1 MQFDKLLH
9 GGDYNPEQW
18 LDRPDILAK
27 DVELMKKAHVNVV
40 TLGVFSWSTIEPQE
54 GEFHLDWLAD
64 IIHNLYAHGIST
76 ILATPSAARPA
87 WLAQKYPEVRRVR
100 GDRVRELYNRRQNH
114 CYTSPIYR
122 EKVAI
127 IDRKLAERFGDDPA
141 VILWHIGNEFGGEC
155 HCELCQNAFRA
166 WLQKRYGSL
175 DALNKAWNATFWSHN
190 YTEWSQIESPAPHG
204 ENAVQG
210 LALDWKRFVSYQS
223 IDFYKWER
231 DCVRE
236 LAPKAE
242 FTVNMMYRFNDI
254 NYFDFAKEI
263 DVASWDN
270 YPTWH
275 KPTETIEETALDTA
289 MMHDLYYSLKGKP
302 FLMMESSPSFTN
314 WQPVSKQ
321 KRPGIAEL
329 SALQAV
335 AHGSDSV
342 CYFQWRASRGAEEKL
357 HGAVVGHD
365 GREDARPFRE
375 TAEVGETLEQMAF
388 VADTRRV
395 KQAAIVHDWENKW
408 ALEGS
413 CGPRNCGLGYW
424 KELACHYN
432 ALARRGITVD
442 FVNQESDL
450 TGYGLV
456 IVPMQYLLRN
466 KFAQAL
472 CDYTAQGG
480 TVVVTYWTGVVDE
493 SDLCYLGDTPYG
505 LTDLLGLR
513 REEIDALYDGETCH
527 CAATDDGAMEADG
540 SILCEVAALNDT
552 DPATPLMLYAED
564 YYAGCPAAAVHAFG
578 KGQAY
583 YLASRFNADFY
594 NDFYAQ
600 VCEKAGLQPAWP
612 EQLPAGVLATRRGDF
627 VFMQNCN
634 DHSVDIDG
642 VELEKYSTRLVQLEP
657 VDEDDES

>member
-1 MQFDKLLH
+1 MQLDKLLH

-27 DVELMKKAHVNVV
+27 DVELMEKAHVNVV

-87 WLAQKYPEVRRVR
+87 WLARKYPEVRRVR

-335 AHGSDSV
+335 AHGADSV

-375 TAEVGETLEQMAF
+375 TAEVGETLEQLAF

-527 CAATDDGAMEADG
+527 CAATDDGSMEADG

-564 YYAGCPAAAVHAFG
+564 YYAGCPAVAVHAFG

>member
-1 MQFDKLLH
+1 M
-9 GGDYNPEQW
+9 
-18 LDRPDILAK
+18 DIL
-27 DVELMKKAHVNVV
+27 ELRKVNKRFGGVHAIKELDLTV
-40 TLGVFSWSTIEPQE
+40 TQGTVHGLIGPNGSGKTTTFNVISGVFPPTDGQIFF
-54 GEFHLDWLAD
+54 GGRD
-64 IIHNLYAHGIST
+64 ITGLPAYEIARLGISRT
-76 ILATPSAARPA
+76 FQIP
-87 WLAQKYPEVRRVR
+87 
-100 GDRVRELYNRRQNH
+100 
-114 CYTSPIYR
+114 
-122 EKVAI
+122 KVMG
-127 IDRKLAERFGDDPA
+127 RMS
-141 VILWHIGNEFGGEC
+141 V
-155 HCELCQNAFRA
+155 
-166 WLQKRYGSL
+166 L
-175 DALNKAWNATFWSHN
+175 DNVMCG
-190 YTEWSQIESPAPHG
+190 Y
-204 ENAVQG
+204 
-210 LALDWKRFVSYQS
+210 
-223 IDFYKWER
+223 
-231 DCVRE
+231 
-236 LAPKAE
+236 
-242 FTVNMMYRFNDI
+242 
-254 NYFDFAKEI
+254 FAK
-263 DVASWDN
+263 
-270 YPTWH
+270 T
-275 KPTETIEETALDTA
+275 KTEAADTFLHA
-289 MMHDLYYSLKGKP
+289 P
-302 FLMMESSPSFTN
+302 F
-314 WQPVSKQ
+314 
-321 KRPGIAEL
+321 
-329 SALQAV
+329 
-335 AHGSDSV
+335 
-342 CYFQWRASRGAEEKL
+342 RASRQERAM
-357 HGAVVGHD
+357 
-365 GREDARPFRE
+365 RAR
-375 TAEVGETLEQMAF
+375 AMEQLAF

-395 KQAAIVHDWENKW
+395 KQVAIVHDWENKW

-564 YYAGCPAAAVHAFG
+564 YYAGCPAVAVHAFG

>member
-1 MQFDKLLH
+1 MPLYVTKIDEGSPAQKLGLSLGCALLAVDGHPLNDALDYQFYTTPAAFSLDVCENEQHRTIQVQKGEYEPLGCNFKTYL
-9 GGDYNPEQW
+9 GDEKHSCSNHCMFCFIDQLPPGMRAPLYFKDDDERLSFLFGNYITLTNLTDHEIDRIIQMHISPIFVSVHTTNPE
-18 LDRPDILAK
+18 L
-27 DVELMKKAHVNVV
+27 
-40 TLGVFSWSTIEPQE
+40 
-54 GEFHLDWLAD
+54 
-64 IIHNLYAHGIST
+64 
-76 ILATPSAARPA
+76 
-87 WLAQKYPEVRRVR
+87 RVR
-100 GDRVRELYNRRQNH
+100 M
-114 CYTSPIYR
+114 
-122 EKVAI
+122 
-127 IDRKLAERFGDDPA
+127 LANKR
-141 VILWHIGNEFGGEC
+141 GGEV
-155 HCELCQNAFRA
+155 LKY
-166 WLQKRYGSL
+166 L
-175 DALNKAWNATFWSHN
+175 
-190 YTEWSQIESPAPHG
+190 
-204 ENAVQG
+204 
-210 LALDWKRFVSYQS
+210 
-223 IDFYKWER
+223 
-231 DCVRE
+231 
-236 LAPKAE
+236 PK
-242 FTVNMMYRFNDI
+242 
-254 NYFDFAKEI
+254 
-263 DVASWDN
+263 
-270 YPTWH
+270 
-275 KPTETIEETALDTA
+275 L
-289 MMHDLYYSLKGKP
+289 
-302 FLMMESSPSFTN
+302 
-314 WQPVSKQ
+314 
-321 KRPGIAEL
+321 
-329 SALQAV
+329 
-335 AHGSDSV
+335 
-342 CYFQWRASRGAEEKL
+342 
-357 HGAVVGHD
+357 
-365 GREDARPFRE
+365 
-375 TAEVGETLEQMAF
+375 
-388 VADTRRV
+388 ADTRRV

-432 ALARRGITVD
+432 ALARHGITVD

-657 VDEDDES
+657 VDEDDEG